1 MSFREKIYVLF
12 LFLGGTLASLYA
24 DSVAIKNLTST
35 PISAA
40 FYYVKGTS
48 NDGGADPVE
57 RASMV
62 VTIAAQAVGSVQR
75 PERKTYGWRLAAYD
89 RDIYVASNA
98 SQLTDKL
105 TKASQPF
112 MNVGSKTEPLIVAE
126 ANGKLMIF
134 HDPVLV
140 TNKTARPVSF
150 AAYKVPGKSIDEG
163 GESIERISAVYT
175 VVPGATQAIERP
187 ASQMCG
193 MKYCDRDVYVAPN
206 SQALTQTLT
215 KAAFPSFNIGSSEGT
230 SFYITN
236 LGNEI
241 GGFSDNYSE
250 GCTVF
255 NKTDKDVYAAF
266 YFVQGTSD
274 AEGAS
279 TEEKGDAKR
288 FGDSFRIPAQGV
300 LRVNRPSRRCRSFG
314 IGICKRYDDRDL
326 YVSYT
331 QADLKPVTPKGSL
344 AWVNAGTIKGN
355 EFYVAEENGKL
366 DAYNMLAWK
375 ARPLKQIIQEV
386 GDVALG
392 ALRAAYDNYPHK
404 GEVARVR
411 QGTAL
416 GAEEQAYR
424 NARRAHVKQAL
435 EKLLGRTIADAH
447 VPVIAFC
454 GSGGGYRA
462 MTSTLGFLQGAQAA
476 GIYDAAMY
484 NVGLSGSTWAIAGLM
499 QSKLD
504 LTSYI
509 DQIKPRLAL
518 GKTDGVAWDRVALA
532 LAKKAAFGQKLGTVD
547 LYGAILGEHLL
558 TNLGGASNP
567 QELFLSDQV
576 AFVGQA
582 NVPFPLYT
590 SIMDVTAPGDKKIG
604 YEWVEFSPYEIGT
617 AALGGAFVPTWAFG
631 SPFNAGASQEILPQ
645 QMLDYLMG
653 IWGSA
658 FTPNMKDAI
667 TIYSKG
673 VQDKPII
680 KVFNIPLPT
689 KLVLSALD
697 QVLVGSW
704 AAEQRA
710 APATVANWM
719 KGLSNSVAQKNDV
732 ILADAGI
739 DFNIPFPPLL
749 RPERA
754 VDIIVVLDASNEVL
768 RGGTGELRKAE
779 QYCRAHNLKFPPID
793 YAQASAGNCVV
804 FEDKNDPKCPV
815 LIYMPL
821 RKNPGYQKG
830 WDPAS
835 VAFTQTS
842 NFIYTPSDT
851 HLITGLTAYT
861 MQNSLETIKAV
872 MNSVIDRKSGKVAN
886 TPMQQAAAQ
895 TAAPAKKNVAS

>member
-1 MSFREKIYVLF
+1 MKKPCIIVRLPIIF
-12 LFLGGTLASLYA
+12 LSLVGVVSSVYA
-24 DSVAIKNLTST
+24 DTVAIKNLTSA

-48 NDGGADPVE
+48 NDGKKDAVE
-57 RASMV
+57 RASTV
-62 VTIAAQAVGSVQR
+62 VTIAPQAVGLVER
-75 PERKTYGWRLAAYD
+75 PEKKRYSRFSLSAYD
-89 RDIYVASNA
+89 RDVYVANNA
-98 SQLTDKL
+98 SQLKDKL
-105 TKASQPF
+105 TKASLPS
-112 MNVGSKTEPLIVAE
+112 MNVGIKSEPLIVADV
-126 ANGKLMIF
+126 NGKLALF

-140 TNKTARPVSF
+140 KNMTAQPVSL
-150 AAYKVPGKSIDEG
+150 AVYKVSGKSIDEG
-163 GESIERISAVYT
+163 GEPIERISAIST
-175 VVPGATQAIERP
+175 IAPGATQALERP
-187 ASQMCG
+187 ATEMCG
-193 MKYCDRDVYVAPN
+193 VKWCDRDVYITQNP
-206 SQALTQTLT
+206 QALTQTLT
-215 KAAFPSFNIGSSEGT
+215 KAAFPSFNIGSSEGA

-241 GGFSDNYSE
+241 GGFADNYSE
-250 GCTVF
+250 GCTIF
-255 NKTDKDVYAAF
+255 NTTDKDIYGAF
-266 YFVQGTSD
+266 YFVQGTS
-274 AEGAS
+274 AVEGAS
-279 TEEKGDAKR
+279 AEVQGDAKR
-288 FGDSFRIPAQGV
+288 FGDSFRIPAHGT

-331 QADLKPVTPKGSL
+331 QADVKPVVPKGSL

-366 DAYNMLAWK
+366 DVYNMIAWK

-386 GDVALG
+386 GDVALS
-392 ALRAAYDNYPHK
+392 ALRAAYDKYPHK
-404 GEVARVR
+404 GEIARVR

-416 GAEEQAYR
+416 GSEEQAYR
-424 NARRAHVKQAL
+424 NTRRAHVKQAL
-435 EKLLGRTIADAH
+435 EKLLGRMIADAQ

-476 GIYDAAMY
+476 GIYDVAMY

-499 QSKLD
+499 QAKLD

-509 DQIKPRLAL
+509 NQIKPRLAL

-567 QELFLSDQV
+567 QEVFLTDQA

-590 SIMDVTAPGDKKIG
+590 SIMDVTAPGDKTSG

-631 SPFNAGASQEILPQ
+631 SPFNAGVSQEILPQ

-680 KVFNIPLPT
+680 KVFTIPLPT

-719 KGLSNSVAQKNDV
+719 KGLSNPIAQKNDI

-739 DFNIPFPPLL
+739 DFNIPVPPLL

-754 VDIIVVLDASNEVL
+754 VDIIVVLDASAEVL
-768 RGGTGELRKAE
+768 RGESGELRKAE
-779 QYCRAHNLKFPPID
+779 QYCRTHGLKFPPID
-793 YAQASAGNCVV
+793 YAKAGAGNCVV

-821 RKNPGYQKG
+821 CKNPGYQNG

-842 NFIYTPSDT
+842 NFTYTPNDT
-851 HLITGLTAYT
+851 QLITGLTAYT

-872 MNSVIDRKSGKVAN
+872 MNSVIDRKSGK
-886 TPMQQAAAQ
+886 AQ
-895 TAAPAKKNVAS
+895 AAPAMTKRKL